1 MFRWSATF
9 YVQTFGC
16 VVPAAFVFA
25 FCNLLV
31 NTALSMAFG
40 EKSKLK
46 LGGKY

>member
-1 MFRWSATF
+1 MTLLQHILSFSNPYA
-9 YVQTFGC
+9 
-16 VVPAAFVFA
+16 VVFSIG
-25 FCNLLV
+25 NLLV